1 MVDKWKVGD
10 IGVQGGVT
18 NGVTKL
24 KWIKFSE
31 NFKQKIFK
39 ILWYTLQHKPIYNP

>member
-18 NGVTKL
+18 HGLAKVKWNKIIKQIETKKSQNAVL
-24 KWIKFSE
+24 HTSK
-31 NFKQKIFK
+31 
-39 ILWYTLQHKPIYNP
+39 